1 MAKVLCNDAGLQEKG
16 DRSVTIKWS
25 RVLCLLA
32 AADLSLV
39 ISAAEIPLA
48 SQLDTVP
55 AGRILFASE
64 RQRDTLSIVSMNTKG
79 TDLRQ
84 HVPASVA
91 RRGDYEPS
99 VSPDGKSVAF
109 TTYRYGGWKIAISDL
124 EGGPAR
130 RVTMDPQ
137 YVYDASW
144 SPDGKQL
151 VYRRIVNRGGA
162 YFRGNGDI
170 FVINTDGT
178 GNRNLTADDTE
189 HARNPSFSPD
199 GAQVVYDAFVG
210 DDLHVVRINANG
222 RQKLRLPT
230 GGMHAFA
237 PCWSPDGE
245 WIAHLRQDDEGHTDV
260 WVMQPDGSDARNL
273 TRSKSN
279 SLPAIGERIPHWQ
292 YGTHWSPDG
301 EWIAFVADYAEPGNV
316 DIYLISVRDQTLAR
330 LTRLAG
336 TDTHPFW
343 YADQ

>member
-1 MAKVLCNDAGLQEKG
+1 MKME
-16 DRSVTIKWS
+16 WS
-25 RVLCLLA
+25 KVLCLLA
-32 AADLSLV
+32 AVDLSFAV
-39 ISAAEIPLA
+39 SAAEIPLA
-48 SQLDTVP
+48 SQLGAGS

-64 RQRDTLSIVSMNTKG
+64 RQRDTLSIVSTDAKG
-79 TDLRQ
+79 SDLRQ
-84 HVPASVA
+84 HIPASVA

-99 VSPDGKSVAF
+99 VSPDGKSIAF

-124 EGGPAR
+124 DGGSAR

-144 SPDGKQL
+144 SPDGKKL

-199 GAQVVYDAFVG
+199 GARVIYDAFVG
-210 DDLHVVRINANG
+210 EDLHVVRIDADG
-222 RQKLRLPT
+222 RQKLRLPA

-237 PCWSPDGE
+237 PSWSPDGQ
-245 WIAHLRQDDEGHTDV
+245 WVAHMRQDNEGYTDV
-260 WVMQPDGSDARNL
+260 WLMRPDGSDARNL
-273 TRSKSN
+273 TRSRSN
-279 SLPAIGERIPHWQ
+279 DLPAITDRIPHWQ

-301 EWIAFVADYAEPGNV
+301 DWVAFVADYAEPGNV
-316 DIYLISVRDQTLAR
+316 DIYLISVGGQTLAR
-330 LTRLAG
+330 LTAFDG
-336 TDTHPFW
+336 MDTHPFW
-343 YADQ
+343 YAGH